1 MKNNLKI
8 IILIFIINVFQSN
21 LFASEEFVFESK
33 SIELEKTKNLLIA
46 KDGVTV
52 TTNDG
57 LLINAKESI
66 YDRNLKILDLIDNVK
81 ILDQIQ
87 EVQIESEKITYEKK
101 LEKIFSDNLTKI
113 EINNSHIINGK
124 NITFLRN
131 DLTIFSNEITTVK
144 DQHGNT
150 LKVHGFSYSLENKIL
165 KTKKLRFLDNQSNE
179 YKSNNSF
186 IDLNNNE
193 IAAKDIQIYF
203 AEGEMGKDA
212 RLKGSSMIS
221 KDDVTTIN
229 NGVFTT
235 CKIRDD
241 CPPWTFQ
248 SKEIKHDKK
257 SQTINYKNSWL
268 KLYDK
273 PVFYFPKFFHPD
285 PTVKR
290 QSGFLIPSLIN
301 SSVNGSSIQIPYFK
315 VISENKDFTVTPRFF
330 FNSDVLLQ
338 GEYRQVEKNTNHS
351 SDFSLKKLDN
361 NSKSHFFTNTKHNFE
376 SSFFDYSNLE
386 INLEKT
392 TNDTYLKSDNII
404 SETRKSN
411 NQSLLSSF
419 IKYNSNNET
428 LKLSLD
434 IQAYEDLSMEKKSD
448 KYQYVFP
455 NFSLSKIIDT
465 DLDGSLTYKLS
476 GSNQQGNTNETKK
489 SLTNDLNYK
498 SKSHISK
505 YGFISTYDVL
515 LKNTTNGGKNTSN
528 DKTETE
534 NYSSII
540 MTSTLPLKKE
550 NTNFINS
557 LIPKISFR
565 YNPSNN
571 KEMSNLERK
580 IDITNI
586 FSNNR
591 LGVKKS
597 IEGGQ
602 SVTLGFDYKLQDK
615 ENKDLLDFSLAQI
628 FRDRNNKR
636 FPTKSKM
643 QNKSSDIVGKFDFYA
658 SDNFKLKYDFSADNN
673 LKTLNYNKIE
683 GEFKVN
689 NFITSFDFLEENNE
703 IGSDSY
709 LTNDLKLNLNNN
721 NSLAFSTRR
730 NRKINLTEFYNLI
743 YEYKNDCLVAAIEYN
758 KNYYQ
763 DRELQP
769 GEEIFFKL
777 TITPFSS
784 INSPNLK
791 K

>member
-1 MKNNLKI
+1 MKNNLKLL
-8 IILIFIINVFQSN
+8 ILIFIFNVFQSN
-21 LFASEEFVFESK
+21 VFALDEFVFESK
-33 SIELEKTKNLLIA
+33 SIELEKTKNILLA

-57 LLINAKESI
+57 LLINAQESI
-66 YDRNLKILDLIDNVK
+66 YNKNFKILDLIDNV
-81 ILDQIQ
+81 IVEDQIQ
-87 EVQIESEKITYEKK
+87 KIKIESEKITYEKK
-101 LEKIFSDNLTKI
+101 LEKIFSDDFTKI

-131 DLTIFSNEITTVK
+131 DLRIFSDEITTIN
-144 DQHGNT
+144 DQHGNS
-150 LKVHGFSYSLENKIL
+150 LKVHGFNYSLENKIL
-165 KTKKLRFLDNQSNE
+165 KTKKLRFLDNQTNE
-179 YKSNNSF
+179 YKSNNSY
-186 IDLNNNE
+186 INLDNNE

-212 RLKGSSMIS
+212 RLKGSSMVS
-221 KDDVTTIN
+221 KNDVTIIN
-229 NGVFTT
+229 NGIFTT

-257 SQTINYKNSWL
+257 TQTINYKNSWL
-268 KLYDK
+268 KLYDM

-301 SSVNGSSIQIPYFK
+301 SSVNGSSIQIPYYK
-315 VISENKDFTVTPRFF
+315 VIAENKDFTITPRVF
-330 FNSDVLLQ
+330 FNNDILFQ
-338 GEYRQVEKNTNHS
+338 GEYRQVEKNTKHS
-351 SDFSLKKLDN
+351 SDFSFKKLDN
-361 NSKSHFFTNTKHNFE
+361 NSKSHFFSNTNHNFE

-392 TNDTYLKSDNII
+392 TNDTYLKSDKII
-404 SETRKSN
+404 SKTRKTSN
-411 NQSLLSSF
+411 PSLLSSF
-419 IKYNSNNET
+419 VKYNSNNET

-434 IQAYEDLSMEKKSD
+434 IQAYEDLSVEKKSD
-448 KYQYVFP
+448 KFQYVLP

-465 DLDGSLTYKLS
+465 KLDGSLTYKVS
-476 GSNQQGNTNETKK
+476 GSNNLRNTNETNK
-489 SLTNDLNYK
+489 LFTNDLDYK
-498 SKSHISK
+498 SKSYISK
-505 YGFISTYDVL
+505 YGLISTYDIL
-515 LKNTTNGGKNTSN
+515 LKNTTSGGKNIPN

-540 MTSTLPLKKE
+540 LTSTLPLKKE
-550 NTNFINS
+550 NKNFINS

-565 YNPSNN
+565 YNPSSN
-571 KEMSNLERK
+571 KEMSDLDRM

-591 LGVKKS
+591 LGIS
-597 IEGGQ
+597 SSLEGGQ
-602 SVTLGFDYKLQDK
+602 SVTLGFDYKLQNKLD
-615 ENKDLLDFSLAQI
+615 KDLLDFSLAQI
-628 FRDRNNKR
+628 FRDRNNER
-636 FPTKSKM
+636 FPSKSKM
-643 QNKSSDIVGKFDFYA
+643 HNKSSDIVGKFDFYA

-709 LTNDLKLNLNNN
+709 LKNDFKLNLNNK

-730 NRKINLTEFYNLI
+730 NRKIDLTEFYNLI

-763 DRELQP
+763 DRELKP

-784 INSPNLK
+784 INSPNMK
-791 K
+791 

>member
-285 PTVKR
+285 PTV
-290 QSGFLIPSLIN
+290 N
-301 SSVNGSSIQIPYFK
+301 
-315 VISENKDFTVTPRFF
+315 ISR
-330 FNSDVLLQ
+330 
-338 GEYRQVEKNTNHS
+338 
-351 SDFSLKKLDN
+351 
-361 NSKSHFFTNTKHNFE
+361 
-376 SSFFDYSNLE
+376 
-386 INLEKT
+386 
-392 TNDTYLKSDNII
+392 
-404 SETRKSN
+404 
-411 NQSLLSSF
+411 
-419 IKYNSNNET
+419 
-428 LKLSLD
+428 
-434 IQAYEDLSMEKKSD
+434 
-448 KYQYVFP
+448 
-455 NFSLSKIIDT
+455 
-465 DLDGSLTYKLS
+465 
-476 GSNQQGNTNETKK
+476 
-489 SLTNDLNYK
+489 
-498 SKSHISK
+498 
-505 YGFISTYDVL
+505 
-515 LKNTTNGGKNTSN
+515 
-528 DKTETE
+528 
-534 NYSSII
+534 
-540 MTSTLPLKKE
+540 
-550 NTNFINS
+550 
-557 LIPKISFR
+557 
-565 YNPSNN
+565 
-571 KEMSNLERK
+571 
-580 IDITNI
+580 
-586 FSNNR
+586 
-591 LGVKKS
+591 
-597 IEGGQ
+597 
-602 SVTLGFDYKLQDK
+602 
-615 ENKDLLDFSLAQI
+615 
-628 FRDRNNKR
+628 
-636 FPTKSKM
+636 
-643 QNKSSDIVGKFDFYA
+643 
-658 SDNFKLKYDFSADNN
+658 
-673 LKTLNYNKIE
+673 
-683 GEFKVN
+683 
-689 NFITSFDFLEENNE
+689 
-703 IGSDSY
+703 
-709 LTNDLKLNLNNN
+709 
-721 NSLAFSTRR
+721 
-730 NRKINLTEFYNLI
+730 
-743 YEYKNDCLVAAIEYN
+743 
-758 KNYYQ
+758 
-763 DRELQP
+763 
-769 GEEIFFKL
+769 
-777 TITPFSS
+777 
-784 INSPNLK
+784 
-791 K
+791 

>member
-1 MKNNLKI
+1 MKNKFKI
-8 IILIFIINVFQSN
+8 TIFIFIIYIFQIN
-21 LFASEEFVFESK
+21 LFAQEEFVFESK
-33 SIELEKTKNLLIA
+33 SIELEKSQNKLLA

-52 TTNDG
+52 TTNNG
-57 LLINAKESI
+57 LLINAKESE
-66 YDRNLKILDLIDNVK
+66 YDKNLKILDLIDSVK
-81 ILDQIQ
+81 IVDQTQKI
-87 EVQIESEKITYEKK
+87 QIESEKVTYEKEI
-101 LEKIFSDNLTKI
+101 EKIFSDNFTKI
-113 EINNSHIINGK
+113 LIDDSHIIDGK

-131 DLTIFSNEITTVK
+131 DLIIFSDEITLIK
-144 DQHGNT
+144 DKHGNI
-150 LKVHGFSYSLENKIL
+150 LKVNGFNYFLENKIL
-165 KTKKLRFLDNQSNE
+165 KTKKLTFLDSQSNE
-179 YKSNNSF
+179 YKSNNAF

-221 KDDVTTIN
+221 KDDVTTIS
-229 NGVFTT
+229 NGIFTT

-257 SQTINYKNSWL
+257 TQTINYKNSLL
-268 KLYDK
+268 KLYDV

-301 SSVNGSSIQIPYFK
+301 SSVNGSSIQIPYYK
-315 VISENKDFTVTPRFF
+315 VISENKDLTITPRIF
-330 FNSDVLLQ
+330 FNNNILLQ
-338 GEYRQVEKNTNHS
+338 GEYRQVEKNTEHS
-351 SDFSLKKLDN
+351 TDLSFKKLDN
-361 NSKSHFFTNTKHNFE
+361 SSKSHFFSNTSHNFE

-404 SETRKSN
+404 SETRKSGN
-411 NQSLLSSF
+411 PSLLNSF
-419 IKYNSNNET
+419 IKFNSNNET
-428 LKLSLD
+428 LKLSFD
-434 IQAYEDLSMEKKSD
+434 IQAYEDLSVEKKSD
-448 KYQYVFP
+448 KFQYVFP

-465 DLDGSLTYKLS
+465 NLDGSLTYKLS
-476 GSNQQGNTNETKK
+476 GSSQQRNTNETKK
-489 SLTNDLNYK
+489 SFTNDLDYK
-498 SKSHISK
+498 SKSYISK
-505 YGFISTYDVL
+505 YGFVSTYDVL
-515 LKNTTNGGKNTSN
+515 LKNTTNGGKNTPN

-540 MTSTLPLKKE
+540 LTSTLPLKKE
-550 NTNFINS
+550 KSNFINN

-565 YNPSNN
+565 YNPSSN
-571 KEMSNLERK
+571 KEMSDLDRK

-591 LGVKKS
+591 LGVGSS

-602 SVTLGFDYKLQDK
+602 SVTLGFDYKLQNK
-615 ENKDLLDFSLAQI
+615 EDKDLLDFSLAQI
-628 FRDRNNKR
+628 FRDRNSKR
-636 FPTKSKM
+636 LPTKSKM
-643 QNKSSDIVGKFDFYA
+643 QSKSSDIVGKIDLYA
-658 SDNFKLKYDFSADNN
+658 SDNFKIKYDFSADNN
-673 LKTLNYNKIE
+673 LKTLNYNKVE
-683 GEFKVN
+683 GEFIVN

-709 LTNDLKLNLNNN
+709 LTNDVKLNLNDK

-730 NRKINLTEFYNLI
+730 NRKIDLTEFYNLI

-763 DRELQP
+763 DRELKP

-777 TITPFSS
+777 TITSFSS
-784 INSPNLK
+784 INSPNMK
-791 K
+791 